1 MNKNKKT
8 CFKAN
13 INKTTNF
20 SLNKK
25 NLKEK
30 NNYMNKKSD
39 TKNLNCNLHVM
50 PPQITDQDISALFN
64 GVINIVKKKIE
75 LENKAQILNANLTLE
90 KTLKALKEKESEC
103 IRLKNE
109 IINLKAKLTQI

>member
-8 CFKAN
+8 CFN
-13 INKTTNF
+13 TNLYKTTKF

-25 NLKEK
+25 VVKAK
-30 NNYMNKKSD
+30 NIIMNKKSNSN
-39 TKNLNCNLHVM
+39 NLNCNLHVM

-64 GVINIVKKKIE
+64 GVINVVKKKIE

-90 KTLKALKEKESEC
+90 KAIKALKEKEAEC

-109 IINLKAKLTQI
+109 ILNLKAKLNKI